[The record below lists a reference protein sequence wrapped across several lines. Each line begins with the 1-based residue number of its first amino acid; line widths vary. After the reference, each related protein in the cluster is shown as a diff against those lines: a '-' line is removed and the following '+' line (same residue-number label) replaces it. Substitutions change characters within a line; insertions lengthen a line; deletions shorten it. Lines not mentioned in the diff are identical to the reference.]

1 MRARRGEPA
10 RPAPRRA
17 PVPRSG
23 PARRKSRA
31 RRVAAAPAAAL
42 VLTLALAPVAPAE
55 EVAAQ
60 RSTPAARQSRSAA
73 QRPEYH
79 VDVTAPQH
87 DAFGF
92 RVGEQRRYARGPQ
105 RIFRAGEFEI
115 WTMRLDE
122 IHNADNGMPLYT
134 FTYGREV
141 SLINPGDP
149 GRMDHLRATMS
160 VTVNHYGFPV
170 KIRYGGDSLEES
182 TTDFV
187 NKHGRL
193 RWIGNAYLFRAP
205 DYGEEFSFNFAL
217 PENDALE
224 PAIPS
229 GVFVSETENP
239 ALITIPAAV
248 FQALGLTDMEY
259 LSLRPN
265 RIGRQQVRRP
275 RRPGD
280 PSYRNDV
287 VRGRLEFKETG
298 TIEVGGRDYE
308 AIKLE
313 SADSDEDVWIR
324 DDGALLL
331 MTARF
336 RNWNGHIRLLHP
348 SEY

>member
-1 MRARRGEPA
+1 M
-10 RPAPRRA
+10 
-17 PVPRSG
+17 
-23 PARRKSRA
+23 
-31 RRVAAAPAAAL
+31 
-42 VLTLALAPVAPAE
+42 VLQDP
-55 EVAAQ
+55 
-60 RSTPAARQSRSAA
+60 A

-79 VDVTAPQH
+79 ADVTAPQH
-87 DAFGF
+87 EAFGF
-92 RVGEQRRYARGPQ
+92 QVGEQRRYARGPA
-105 RIFRAGEFEI
+105 RIFKAGEFEI

-122 IHNADNGMPLYT
+122 IEHARSGMPLYT

-141 SLINPGDP
+141 SLIDPGD
-149 GRMDHLRATMS
+149 RDQMDHLRATMS

-170 KIRYGGDSLEES
+170 EIRYGGNSLEES
-182 TTDFV
+182 DTDFV

-193 RWIGNAYLFRAP
+193 RWLGSAYLFRAP
-205 DYGEEFSFNFAL
+205 DYGDEFSFNFTL
-217 PENDALE
+217 PNNDNVNLD
-224 PAIPS
+224 IPS

-248 FQALGLTDMEY
+248 FQALGVTDMEY

-287 VRGRLEFKETG
+287 VRGRLEFKGIET
-298 TIEVGGRDYE
+298 IDIGGREYE

-313 SADSDEDVWIR
+313 SADSDEDIWIR
-324 DDGALLL
+324 NDGALLM

-336 RNWNGHIRLLHP
+336 RNWNGHLRLLHP